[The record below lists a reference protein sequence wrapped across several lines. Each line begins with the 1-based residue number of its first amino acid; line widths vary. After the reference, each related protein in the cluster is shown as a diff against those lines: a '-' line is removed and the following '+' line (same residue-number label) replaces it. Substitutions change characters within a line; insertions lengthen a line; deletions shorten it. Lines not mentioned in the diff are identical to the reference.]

1 MSQEVVAFRTGQLFP
16 NPSRP
21 LALHLA
27 SSSGALRHGSP
38 ACVGGALAG
47 TPLLEPLSRWL
58 RALQVPAQSP
68 TPSLGALWKWGGFCA
83 CNCPATTST
92 SGQLRFCLSKSR
104 AHPTGREEWAPVTES
119 RPAAGGRWG
128 AGRRCLQSGGN
139 SSSGTG
145 TNTEL
150 SLQKGFCVSAQ
161 PHRVL
166 GRRYEL
172 LKALGFPIGLRG
184 DKRVSAVCN

>member
-1 MSQEVVAFRTGQLFP
+1 MSQEVVVFGTGQLFP
-16 NPSRP
+16 NPSSP

-68 TPSLGALWKWGGFCA
+68 TPGLGALWKWGGFCA
-83 CNCPATTST
+83 CNCPATIST

-104 AHPTGREEWAPVTES
+104 ACPAGREGWAPVKES
-119 RPAAGGRWG
+119 RPAAGGRRGQGGG
-128 AGRRCLQSGGN
+128 ASRAVATAAPAPAQTPSFP
-139 SSSGTG
+139 
-145 TNTEL
+145 
-150 SLQKGFCVSAQ
+150 LQKGFCVSAQ